1 MQSASKFGDLMARRK
16 QRNTMKNKTWQK
28 MGELIL
34 DYSKIILAIG
44 VVSPFVNDLSLE
56 NSTKGAIIIGTTV
69 LMITGLAIYNKGAD
83 DEHR

>member
-1 MQSASKFGDLMARRK
+1 
-16 QRNTMKNKTWQK
+16 MKNKTWQK

-56 NSTKGAIIIGTTV
+56 NSTKGAIIMGTTV
-69 LMITGLAIYNKGAD
+69 LIISGLAIYNKGAD